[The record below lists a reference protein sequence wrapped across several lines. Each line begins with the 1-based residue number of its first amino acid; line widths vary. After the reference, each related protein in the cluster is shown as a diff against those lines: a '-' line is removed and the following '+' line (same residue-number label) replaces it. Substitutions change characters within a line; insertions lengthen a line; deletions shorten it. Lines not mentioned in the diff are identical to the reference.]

1 MPYSLKQLE
10 ERRDSC
16 IKKIQEL
23 KASAEDKGAKEFGN
37 LNFSAVGFFHGLFH
51 VRSEE
56 MDSFLSFFPRFP
68 EILECARKAVN
79 EEKRRRSFEVQIEN
93 IKTEQVK
100 KLKRVFEEEEE
111 EEKERK
117 KRKHMKMLTG
127 ATGSGEGSS
136 QTMN

>member
-1 MPYSLKQLE
+1 MPYTLKQLE
-10 ERRDSC
+10 LRRDSC

-23 KASAEDKGAKEFGN
+23 KASAEDKGAEEIGN
-37 LNFSAVGFFHGLFH
+37 LNFNAVGFFHGLFNM
-51 VRSEE
+51 RSEE

-68 EILECARKAVN
+68 EILERARKAVN

-111 EEKERK
+111 KERK

-127 ATGSGEGSS
+127 ATGSGEGTS